1 MIDKRQRNRC
11 QFCRYNKC
19 LAMGMKREAVQ
30 EERQRNKEKNEN
42 QVESTCNNLCLEMPA
57 ERILQAENKVELK
70 TDQFD
75 TEDIN
80 DVNQAVTRQLYQL
93 IEWAKNIPH
102 FISLSLDDQVILLK
116 IAWNELLI
124 ASLAHRSMCTKDSI
138 LLANGL
144 VVSRHSAAQVGVGC
158 IFDRVLSELVSK
170 MKQLNVDKTE
180 LGCLRCIVLFNPE
193 AKGLKNIEKV
203 EQIRESVYVSL
214 ENYTKNTYP
223 EQCGRFAKL
232 LLRLPALR
240 SVALKC
246 VEHLFFYKL
255 NEAVKRENS
264 MSNNPMTV
272 DSFLISMLERNT
284 IDL

>member
-1 MIDKRQRNRC
+1 
-11 QFCRYNKC
+11 
-19 LAMGMKREAVQ
+19 MGMKREAVQ
-30 EERQRNKEKNEN
+30 EERQRNKDREKNEN

-57 ERILQAENKVELK
+57 ERILAAEQKVEVNM
-70 TDQFD
+70 DQFD
-75 TEDIN
+75 AEEIG

-102 FISLSLDDQVILLK
+102 FNGLSLDDQVILLK
-116 IAWNELLI
+116 GGWNELLI

-138 LLANGL
+138 QLASGL

-170 MKQLNVDKTE
+170 MKQLSVDKTE

-193 AKGLKNIEKV
+193 AKGLKNVERV

-214 ENYTKNTYP
+214 ENYTKLSYP
-223 EQCGRFAKL
+223 EQQGRFAKL

-246 VEHLFFYKL
+246 VEYLFFNRL

-264 MSNNPMTV
+264 MAGGLMTV

>member
-1 MIDKRQRNRC
+1 
-11 QFCRYNKC
+11 
-19 LAMGMKREAVQ
+19 MGMKREAVQ

-57 ERILQAENKVELK
+57 ERILQAENKVELN

-75 TEDIN
+75 TEDLS

-93 IEWAKNIPH
+93 CQWSKNIPH
-102 FISLSLDDQVILLK
+102 FTSLSLDDQVILLK
-116 IAWNELLI
+116 TGWNELLI
-124 ASLAHRSMCTKDSI
+124 ASLAHRSMCTKDTI

-144 VVSRHSAAQVGVGC
+144 VVRRQSAAQLGVGV

-180 LGCLRCIVLFNPE
+180 LGCLRCIILFNPE
-193 AKGLKNIEKV
+193 AKGLKNVEKV

-214 ENYTKNTYP
+214 ENYTKITYP

-246 VEHLFFYKL
+246 LEPLFFSKL
-255 NEAVKRENS
+255 NEAVKLENTMSSNS
-264 MSNNPMTV
+264 MTI
-272 DSFLISMLERNT
+272 DSFLINMLERNT

>member
-1 MIDKRQRNRC
+1 MKKLIFIFFFFKY
-11 QFCRYNKC
+11 FK
-19 LAMGMKREAVQ
+19 GMKREAVQ

-42 QVESTCNNLCLEMPA
+42 QVESTCNSLCLEMPA
-57 ERILQAENKVELK
+57 DRILLAETKVELN

-75 TEDIN
+75 NEDIT

-102 FISLSLDDQVILLK
+102 FISLTLDDQVILLK
-116 IAWNELLI
+116 NQWNELLI
-124 ASLAHRSMCTKDSI
+124 ASLAHRSMDTKDSI

-144 VVSRHSAAQVGVGC
+144 LVSRQSASEVGLSC

-170 MKQLNVDKTE
+170 MKQLEVDKTE
-180 LGCLRCIVLFNPE
+180 LGCLRCIVLFNPDS
-193 AKGLKNIEKV
+193 KGLKNIEKV
-203 EQIRESVYVSL
+203 EQLRESVYVTL
-214 ENYTKNTYP
+214 ENYTKVTYP
-223 EQCGRFAKL
+223 DQTGRFAKL

-255 NEAVKRENS
+255 NEAIKVES
-264 MSNNPMTV
+264 SLPSNHHMTI

-284 IDL
+284 IDV